1 MLENH
6 TDTLASFVQ
15 LSFVHGSQ
23 LLAVNINFACGGAF
37 QHIDAANQSGFACTG
52 QADDAEDFASIDRQV
67 GSFQSVDVASFAVI
81 SLFDIN

>member
-6 TDTLASFVQ
+6 TDTLASFVK
-15 LSFVHGSQ
+15 LGFVHGSQ
-23 LLAVNINFACGGAF
+23 FLTININFACGGAF